1 MSHIFRTTRASLALG
16 IALLTQSAAIADAQS
31 ASPGQ
36 AVARVPLASDITLD
50 IPGNSRLA
58 GMAEGIDSVRARLR
72 TMGLDTPDAPLRWE
86 QFVLSDVDQVWF
98 IASSPRESNHA
109 EQPLLLVARRDSVRG
124 VVALRVI
131 PQNQSAFDKR
141 HARDDGIVRTS
152 LAAQRNRRQVLALHA
167 GNGKVRFVGA
177 DANDA
182 WVVVD
187 DPSTLRPAPLLLHY
201 RFDAAGYLIDV
212 RRATTGSTV
221 HAVLWG
227 PP

>member
-1 MSHIFRTTRASLALG
+1 MLHTRRLTQVLRALG
-16 IALLTQSAAIADAQS
+16 ITMLMQAVPVAMAQTVP
-31 ASPGQ
+31 AGPG
-36 AVARVPLASDITLD
+36 VARVSLAADITLD

-58 GMAEGIDSVRARLR
+58 GMAEGVDSVRARLR
-72 TMGLDTPDAPLRWE
+72 AMGLDTPDAPLRWE
-86 QFVLSDVDQVWF
+86 QFILSDVDQVWF
-98 IASSPRESNHA
+98 IGSARA
-109 EQPLLLVARRDSVRG
+109 ARGMDQPLLLVARRDSARG

-131 PQNQSAFDKR
+131 PQDQSAFDKR

-152 LAAQRNRRQVLALHA
+152 LVTQRNRRQVLALHA

-177 DANDA
+177 DASDA

-187 DPSTLRPAPLLLHY
+187 DPSSPRPTPLLLHY

-212 RRATTGSTV
+212 RRAMTGGTA